1 MHARFARLASLG
13 KIHPRYSCLEK
24 RIRDNISTNGGNR
37 AGKTQANS
45 GSHFFRLEIFTPRC
59 RGRGHCTTSATLK
72 TTWILFSSDV
82 FTTVTVH
89 TYPFWSENVDFFRRF
104 GLPKCIFLNRSP
116 ECFEAPSTRIRLN
129 RYAVLEA
136 SKFVW
141 TGPNLS
147 LTAVPLYLRLPRLL
161 TSAISLNFIRLL
173 RVVITQRRKR
183 LEAIGWIS
191 GYSAICPRK

>member
-116 ECFEAPSTRIRLN
+116 EYRFLKTLASRLRVDGRKRRFSNTMMQYIILQSITHALWGMLSYFHYVTFSHGRPKTIRIRYVWTRIFLKT
-129 RYAVLEA
+129 EE
-136 SKFVW
+136 K
-141 TGPNLS
+141 
-147 LTAVPLYLRLPRLL
+147 
-161 TSAISLNFIRLL
+161 
-173 RVVITQRRKR
+173 KR
-183 LEAIGWIS
+183 TLFECQCI
-191 GYSAICPRK
+191 